1 MHKAHS
7 FRAVDSDQS
16 SVSDCNYGLVLFTN
30 LMYLFVAVLGLHC
43 CRGFSLVVLSR
54 GCSLV
59 VVNGLLVEAA
69 SLVWSTGSRF
79 TGFSSCSSWALEHR
93 LSICGTRGQWLHSMW
108 DPPRPGIESVFPA
121 QSGRFFTTELPGKP
135 YMHFLNGC
143 FPLV

>member
-54 GCSLV
+54 GYSLV

-93 LSICGTRGQWLHSMW
+93 LSSYGTW
-108 DPPRPGIESVFPA
+108 A
-121 QSGRFFTTELPGKP
+121 
-135 YMHFLNGC
+135 
-143 FPLV
+143 

>member
-1 MHKAHS
+1 M
-7 FRAVDSDQS
+7 
-16 SVSDCNYGLVLFTN
+16 SDCNYGLVLFTN

-79 TGFSSCSSWALEHR
+79 TGFSSCSSWALDTGSVGEVHR
-93 LSICGTRGQWLHSMW
+93 LSCYWARDQAHVFCTGRWILYHWTFKE
-108 DPPRPGIESVFPA
+108 PPDLSF
-121 QSGRFFTTELPGKP
+121 
-135 YMHFLNGC
+135 
-143 FPLV
+143 